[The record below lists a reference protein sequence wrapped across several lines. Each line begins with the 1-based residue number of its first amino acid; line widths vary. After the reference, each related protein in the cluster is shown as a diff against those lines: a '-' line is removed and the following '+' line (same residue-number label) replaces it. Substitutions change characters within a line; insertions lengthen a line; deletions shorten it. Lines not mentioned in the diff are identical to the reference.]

1 MSFKYCPFVMKCF
14 NFLLSCSHWLKYV
27 EEERQ
32 HNFFFFYS
40 FFLFVYEPEKCNYN
54 NSLQSQKREK
64 KQIPTE
70 NPFSYLQYTF
80 SCKRWCCSLAIRFL
94 WDDCI
99 ILIVSLVPIKILI
112 FTSQILKIHLTYT
125 YEIANFKCFF
135 PLNFIPIVHV
145 LEACYYLC

>member
-14 NFLLSCSHWLKYV
+14 IFLLSCSHWLKYI

-32 HNFFFFYS
+32 HHFYFYRFFFVCLWARKMQLQQFS
-40 FFLFVYEPEKCNYN
+40 SEPKKRKKITNW
-54 NSLQSQKREK
+54 NSL
-64 KQIPTE
+64 
-70 NPFSYLQYTF
+70 SYLHYTF
-80 SCKRWCCSLAIRFL
+80 SSKKWCCSLAIRFL

-112 FTSQILKIHLTYT
+112 FTSQILEIHLTYT